1 MVSRNK
7 LAMVVAEVL
16 GTATLTLS
24 ILATSKSAVGI
35 PYFVALGAGLT
46 LALLVMMIGSTS
58 GAHVNPAVTLGMWT
72 LRKINTAKA
81 IVYIAAQFL
90 GAVLAWQLYVYFIDR
105 SLPNIAGT
113 EFDWRVLVAEVVGT
127 FIFTFGIA
135 AAVYQKFDTGRSAAI
150 IGGSLAL
157 GVLVSGIISNGLL
170 NPAVALGVQSWSI
183 AYVVGPVIGSVIGM
197 NLFAMLFAPESAL
210 SFAKPVASKSVS
222 KSRKTAKPAKSA
234 AKSSARRKK

>member
-1 MVSRNK
+1 
-7 LAMVVAEVL
+7 MVVAEVL

-222 KSRKTAKPAKSA
+222 KARKTAKPAKSA

>member
-222 KSRKTAKPAKSA
+222 KARKTAKPAKSA